1 MRIKMKK
8 KAYAISI
15 QDLEN
20 VHLDALQEICNIG
33 MGHAATALSQMI
45 ASPIDLNVPKV
56 HLAKLGQV
64 PEIIGGAEQV
74 VVGIYLQVWG
84 EVQGNILLVFPRES
98 AQALGNLLA
107 GETQPHETGLTEMH
121 ASLLKE
127 IGNILAGS
135 YLSTME
141 QLLKITLVPS
151 VPSLAFDM
159 AGAIVDYILIQLG
172 RKTDIT
178 IVIETEFHARENQE
192 APDKKIIGRFF
203 LLPDP
208 QSLELILRASRVL
221 KSEES
226 EGGIS

>member
-1 MRIKMKK
+1 MGTKSQSL
-8 KAYAISI
+8 SI
-15 QDLEN
+15 EDLEH

-45 ASPIDLNVPKV
+45 SKPVNLNVPKV
-56 HLAKLGQV
+56 HLAHLAQV

-74 VVGIYLQVWG
+74 VAGIYMQIWG
-84 EVQGNILLVFPRES
+84 EVRGNILLIFPKES
-98 AQALGNLLA
+98 AMALADLLV
-107 GETQPHETGLTEMH
+107 GEDSPHESGLTEMH

-127 IGNILAGS
+127 VGNILAGS

-141 QLLKITLVPS
+141 QLLNISLLPS

-172 RKTDIT
+172 QESDTT
-178 IVIETEFHARENQE
+178 LVIEAEFFGH
-192 APDKKIIGRFF
+192 DKKITGRFF

-208 QSLELILRASRVL
+208 KSLELILRASRVFESHG
-221 KSEES
+221 SEAGDE
-226 EGGIS
+226 